1 MSVHTNVSPEETE
14 ALLSHVLSLRRDF
27 INDLLRGKVR
37 FAGLKKG
44 ELRGQLK
51 LALEEGL
58 LSVEDVLNFL
68 AEREPAGKQHVFLY
82 RAQSSVND
90 EWQSSDAVIQAVE
103 EAGYGDLLEA
113 ELPVAM
119 PEELTLSSIKVD
131 ESEVEITAV
140 EARRYTEHIEDL
152 DEYGEADDGTEIE
165 WRAFAHRVARSTVRL
180 RWDLTTRGAEL
191 HITQATEKGTVSN
204 YYGEVVQ
211 RFSQQIGSF
220 LDFSKFQPINMHKVL
235 HELARLEQGANPLT
249 RSRETSF
256 ESPGGS
262 NVRARSPSRTASL
275 YEEQVV
281 RQALG
286 SVDTPTS
293 GLGGNLYWL
302 QAAAQNGVLDDDLHT
317 VIVAHDARV
326 HFMRPSSVEAI
337 AYVLGQVRS
346 LS

>member
-1 MSVHTNVSPEETE
+1 MSGGGDISAEETE

-27 INDLLRGKVR
+27 IDDLLRGKVP
-37 FAGLKKG
+37 FAGRKKG

-51 LALEEGL
+51 LALEEGA
-58 LSVEDVLNFL
+58 LSVEDVLRFL

-82 RAQSSVND
+82 RVKASIND
-90 EWQSSDAVIQAVE
+90 EWRGTEAVRQAIE
-103 EAGYGDLLEA
+103 EAGYEELLNA

-131 ESEVEITAV
+131 EDEVEIIAV
-140 EARRYTEHIEDL
+140 EARRYTEHVEDL
-152 DEYGEADDGTEIE
+152 DEYGETSDGTEIE

-191 HITQATEKGTVSN
+191 HITQATEKGTVRN
-204 YYGEVVQ
+204 YYDEVVQ
-211 RFSQQIGSF
+211 RFSQQIEPF
-220 LDFSKFQPINMHKVL
+220 LDFSNFQPINMHKVL
-235 HELARLEQGANPLT
+235 HALGSLEQGANPLT

-262 NVRARSPSRTASL
+262 HVRARSPSRTASV

-286 SVDTPTS
+286 PVDTPTS
-293 GLGGNLYWL
+293 GQGGNLYWL
-302 QAAAQNGVLDDDLHT
+302 HTAAQDGALDEDLHT
-317 VIVAHDARV
+317 VLIAHDSRV
-326 HFMRPSSVEAI
+326 HFMRPSSAEAI
-337 AYVLGQVRS
+337 SYVLGQIRS